1 MANLCILEGNNYL
14 FLSRGKKSC
23 FVEIAKIYK
32 QRIGYQSL
40 FLVRLTKGRREQT
53 NSNYVRG
60 LRRSCRGLRGMQYTV
75 LLRKLETI
83 FASFTCHCILFS
95 VYQNAFLVYIIIVT
109 IFSSLVYPIP
119 IHLFPMHITNPR
131 FKYSRSTSVP
141 CPCSKYLIPD
151 QFLILNP
158 ATLVRPVV
166 TILHSL
172 VLCVGSLTF

>member
-1 MANLCILEGNNYL
+1 MVNLCILEGNNYL

-40 FLVRLTKGRREQT
+40 FLVRLTKRRRREQT

-109 IFSSLVYPIP
+109 IFSSLVQSLSIYFLCTSPTHVSN
-119 IHLFPMHITNPR
+119 IHEAHR
-131 FKYSRSTSVP
+131 
-141 CPCSKYLIPD
+141 
-151 QFLILNP
+151 
-158 ATLVRPVV
+158 
-166 TILHSL
+166 SL
-172 VLCVGSLTF
+172 VLAVNISYLTNF

>member
-109 IFSSLVYPIP
+109 IFSSLVQSLSIYFLCTSPTHVSN
-119 IHLFPMHITNPR
+119 IHEAHR
-131 FKYSRSTSVP
+131 
-141 CPCSKYLIPD
+141 
-151 QFLILNP
+151 
-158 ATLVRPVV
+158 
-166 TILHSL
+166 SL
-172 VLCVGSLTF
+172 VLAVNISYLTNF

>member
-1 MANLCILEGNNYL
+1 MVNLCILEGNNYL

-40 FLVRLTKGRREQT
+40 FLVRLTKRRRREQT

-109 IFSSLVYPIP
+109 IFSSLVQSLSIYFLCTSPTHVSN
-119 IHLFPMHITNPR
+119 IHEAHR
-131 FKYSRSTSVP
+131 
-141 CPCSKYLIPD
+141 
-151 QFLILNP
+151 
-158 ATLVRPVV
+158 
-166 TILHSL
+166 SL
-172 VLCVGSLTF
+172 VLAVTISYLTNF